1 MSKSTSQSAG
11 TSVPS
16 ASEIV
21 NKAIETKASTS
32 RLTQFI
38 KTPAPSNTNQ
48 NKFITPMPT
57 ATPIIRTNSTNKC
70 QFCDKP
76 FVKEHAL
83 KIHLFE
89 KCEKIPAARRRQLLQ
104 IDERNKAINNCKQ
117 ASHTPFDKRSFDI
130 VLKTSR
136 FFVDLTN
143 EAVSGINGGKSGDAA
158 AIDFDGLKA
167 DLKKYSNAHLGVKR
181 TPSKTIRCH
190 VCNKIFLNCAEYA
203 THVSDHQ
210 TNSQLN

>member
-1 MSKSTSQSAG
+1 MAMTKSTSQNAG
-11 TSVPS
+11 TSVVS
-16 ASEIV
+16 TSKIV
-21 NKAIETKASTS
+21 NKAKETKVSTS

-38 KTPAPSNTNQ
+38 QTPASSNTNQ
-48 NKFITPMPT
+48 NKFVTPMPT

-104 IDERNKAINNCKQ
+104 IDERNKARNNCKQ
-117 ASHTPFDKRSFDI
+117 ASHTPFNKPRTFDI

-143 EAVSGINGGKSGDAA
+143 ETVSGNNCEKSGDAA

-181 TPSKTIRCH
+181 TPSKSIRCH

-210 TNSQLN
+210 TVN

>member
-1 MSKSTSQSAG
+1 MSKSTSQNAATSAPS
-11 TSVPS
+11 TSK
-16 ASEIV
+16 IV
-21 NKAIETKASTS
+21 DKANETKATTS
-32 RLTQFI
+32 RLSQFI
-38 KTPAPSNTNQ
+38 KTPATSSSKP
-48 NKFITPMPT
+48 NKFVTPKPSAT
-57 ATPIIRTNSTNKC
+57 ALIKTNSTNKC
-70 QFCDKP
+70 QYCDKP

-104 IDERNKAINNCKQ
+104 IDERNKAINNNCKP
-117 ASHTPFDKRSFDI
+117 SSEKPFNNARSFDI

-143 EAVSGINGGKSGDAA
+143 EAVSGINGERSDNVA
-158 AIDFDGLKA
+158 AIDLNGLTA

-181 TPSKTIRCH
+181 TPSKSIRCH

-203 THVSDHQ
+203 AHVTDHQ
-210 TNSQLN
+210 LVD